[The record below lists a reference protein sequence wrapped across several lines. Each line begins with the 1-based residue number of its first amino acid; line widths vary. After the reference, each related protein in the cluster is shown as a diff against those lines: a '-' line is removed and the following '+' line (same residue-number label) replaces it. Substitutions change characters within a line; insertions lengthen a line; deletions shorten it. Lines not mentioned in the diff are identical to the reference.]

1 MTKKISLL
9 VVLVTLAL
17 GTISCQKLKARDNL
31 NKGVQ
36 AFRAQ
41 KYDAAIDHF
50 KSAIELDPELTNAE
64 LYLAT
69 AYAQQFVPGSTDE
82 ANQKTAQSA
91 IETFDKVL
99 QKDPGN
105 KTAIA
110 GKASIYQNNAQYD
123 KAREAYMK
131 NAEVDPQ
138 NHIPLYAV
146 GSVDWI
152 IVHNTDSKLS
162 EDERTKLIE
171 EGLQYL
177 DKSMAINPN
186 YEDTLWY
193 ENLLLRE
200 KANMAKDKAKVTKD
214 KNEQKQLLAM
224 ETELNGKADEW
235 STKAL
240 EVRKKNAEKASSG
253 GGIDIN
259 K

>member
-1 MTKKISLL
+1 MTKRILSFA
-9 VVLVTLAL
+9 VLAL
-17 GTISCQKLKARDNL
+17 LALSLVSCQKLQARDNL

-41 KYDAAIDHF
+41 KYDSAIDHF
-50 KSAIELDPELTNAE
+50 KKAIELDPELTNAE

-69 AYAQQFVPGSTDE
+69 AYAQQFVPGSTSE
-82 ANQKTAQSA
+82 ENQKDAELA
-91 IETFDKVL
+91 IETFQKVL
-99 QKDPGN
+99 SKDPMN
-105 KTAIA
+105 KTAMA
-110 GKASIYQNNAQYD
+110 GIASIYQNNNQYD

-131 NAEVDPQ
+131 NAEVDPT
-138 NHIPLYAV
+138 NHIPFYAV

-162 EDERTKLIE
+162 PEDRSKLIE

-177 DKSMAINPN
+177 DKSININPD

-193 ENLLLRE
+193 TNLLLRE

-214 KNEQKQLLAM
+214 KNEQKALLA
-224 ETELNGKADEW
+224 TEAELEAKADEW
-235 STKAL
+235 SNKAL
-240 EVRKKNAEKASSG
+240 EVRKKNAEKTAAP